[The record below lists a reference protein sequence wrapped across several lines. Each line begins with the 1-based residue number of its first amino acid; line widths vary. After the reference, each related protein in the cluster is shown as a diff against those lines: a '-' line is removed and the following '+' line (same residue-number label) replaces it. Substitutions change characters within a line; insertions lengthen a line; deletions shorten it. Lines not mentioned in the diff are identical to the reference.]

1 MRRSRVAGSFCSC
14 RYGAV
19 PASAG
24 KGLADESSVLA
35 DFDPHLGGAVA
46 PGAALVAVL
55 ESEPIKP
62 IACHLIVLP
71 YLDDSLYRA
80 GALAVNDEI

>member
-1 MRRSRVAGSFCSC
+1 MAGSLCSC

-24 KGLADESSVLA
+24 KGLADEPSVLT
-35 DFDPHLGGAVA
+35 DFNSHLLSAVA
-46 PGAALVAVL
+46 PDTALVAVL
-55 ESEPIKP
+55 ESEPIEP
-62 IACHLIVLP
+62 IACHRITLP
-71 YLDDSLYRA
+71 YLDDLLYHA

>member
-1 MRRSRVAGSFCSC
+1 MAGSLCSC

-19 PASAG
+19 PALAG
-24 KGLADESSVLA
+24 KGLADKPSVLT
-35 DFDPHLGGAVA
+35 DLDPHLGGAVA
-46 PGAALVAVL
+46 PGTALVAVL

-71 YLDDSLYRA
+71 YLDDSLYHA